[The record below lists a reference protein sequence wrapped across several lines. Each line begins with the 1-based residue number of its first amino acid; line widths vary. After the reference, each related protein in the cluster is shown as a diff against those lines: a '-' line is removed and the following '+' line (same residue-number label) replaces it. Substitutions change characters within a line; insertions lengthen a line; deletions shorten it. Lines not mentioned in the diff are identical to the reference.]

1 MKTTKFIL
9 LLVFILT
16 GTRLLAV
23 NPAKENALSMGFGIG
38 QNTRQD
44 QIFSPFVHHD
54 FSLLN
59 GAIDYS
65 RNGKY
70 YQQVKIVVATFDP
83 MLQEPYNYSEYDE
96 VKTATPHYFLYFNL
110 DYLFGR
116 KVIERGKT
124 DLTIGGMFNT
134 DTQSLNYVYGRIGSF
149 GYFSAINL
157 GVFGKLD
164 FLISEKNGLTIKL
177 QLPAVSW
184 VSRSPYLVNDDEF
197 IENISSHSG
206 VKTFFAFI
214 KDGNPATWNTVQ
226 QFDFELKYLYQ
237 FLPKWGIGIAGQ
249 YEFIHAQK
257 PRNLISQRS
266 SVNISAT
273 FKF

>member
-9 LLVFILT
+9 LLAITLT
-16 GTRLLAV
+16 STRLFAV
-23 NPAKENALSMGFGIG
+23 KPETGNTLSLGFGLG

-44 QIFSPFVHHD
+44 LIFSPFVHND

-70 YQQVKIVVATFDP
+70 YQQVKIGVAIFEP
-83 MLQEPYNYSEYDE
+83 MLQEPYNYMEYDE
-96 VKTATPHYFLYFNL
+96 VKTATPHYFLYFDL
-110 DYLFGR
+110 DYLFGN
-116 KVIERGKT
+116 KVKETGKT
-124 DLTIGGMFNT
+124 VFTIGGMFDTN
-134 DTQSLNYVYGRIGSF
+134 TQSLNYVYGRIGSF
-149 GYFSAINL
+149 GYFSAISL

-164 FLISEKNGLTIKL
+164 FLISEKKRLTIKL
-177 QLPAVSW
+177 QIPAVSW

-214 KDGNPATWNTVQ
+214 KDGKPATWNTVQ

-249 YEFIHAQK
+249 YEFIHAQN
-257 PRNLISQRS
+257 PRNLVSQRS